1 VAPVRLVRLFAVLAF
16 ALAAAAAAAVPVS
29 TSPAP
34 DKVSVTVYR
43 APGRPAATPMELDWL
58 NGYALITEVRRVSI
72 PAGDSD
78 LRFEGVAGGI
88 LPESAIVTGLP
99 EGVIEKNQDSYLLSP
114 ASLVDR
120 SLGRRVHLRRTSY
133 ATGKVR
139 EEEAVIRSGADGAV
153 VLQTAAGFEALR
165 CTGLNEQ
172 LVYDGVPGGLS
183 AKPTLSVRTRSAVA
197 TTATV
202 TLSYLAANF
211 DWQAN
216 YVVRLSPAADQMD
229 LFSWVTLANG
239 DETSFPN
246 ADTQAVAG
254 RLNRVAENRVG
265 AEPPPD
271 QLELRCW
278 PSATTSDVFA
288 PPPPPPPPPVF
299 DQVNSLPAADMESI
313 VVTGTRIARQE
324 ELGDLKLYRIPE
336 PVTVASHSQKQV
348 AFLDLKSVP
357 VELFYQARVLDG
369 DADKVKLMLRARNRK
384 EDGLGVPLPAGQV
397 AVFRPGGGRPL
408 LLGESSLDD
417 KAVGEKVEIQV
428 GDAQN
433 VALAATSAEAGEG
446 GRTVTLTVTNA
457 LPEPIWFEANIGAGD
472 QVRLDRFG
480 PNVVQDDGK
489 WLWRIRVP
497 ANAKRSIS
505 YRLREVD

>member
-1 VAPVRLVRLFAVLAF
+1 
-16 ALAAAAAAAVPVS
+16 
-29 TSPAP
+29 
-34 DKVSVTVYR
+34 
-43 APGRPAATPMELDWL
+43 
-58 NGYALITEVRRVSI
+58 
-72 PAGDSD
+72 
-78 LRFEGVAGGI
+78 
-88 LPESAIVTGLP
+88 
-99 EGVIEKNQDSYLLSP
+99 
-114 ASLVDR
+114 
-120 SLGRRVHLRRTSY
+120 
-133 ATGKVR
+133 
-139 EEEAVIRSGADGAV
+139 
-153 VLQTAAGFEALR
+153 
-165 CTGLNEQ
+165 
-172 LVYDGVPGGLS
+172 
-183 AKPTLSVRTRSAVA
+183 
-197 TTATV
+197 
-202 TLSYLAANF
+202 
-211 DWQAN
+211 
-216 YVVRLSPAADQMD
+216 
-229 LFSWVTLANG
+229 
-239 DETSFPN
+239 
-246 ADTQAVAG
+246 
-254 RLNRVAENRVG
+254 
-265 AEPPPD
+265 
-271 QLELRCW
+271 
-278 PSATTSDVFA
+278 
-288 PPPPPPPPPVF
+288 
-299 DQVNSLPAADMESI
+299 MESI